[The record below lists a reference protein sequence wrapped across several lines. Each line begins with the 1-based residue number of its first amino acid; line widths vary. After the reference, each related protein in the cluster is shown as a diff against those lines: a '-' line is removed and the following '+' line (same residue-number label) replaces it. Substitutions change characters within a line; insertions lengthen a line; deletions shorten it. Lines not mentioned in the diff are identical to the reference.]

1 MELCLIASFLLTAS
15 NLLVPTV
22 MATYVSLG
30 MDRVSD
36 TVG

>member
-1 MELCLIASFLLTAS
+1 MELCLIASFLLMAS
-15 NLLVPTV
+15 NLLVQTV

-30 MDRVSD
+30 MDPVSD